1 MLGLVTLPTRVVS
14 ALSLLF
20 SLFASFHLHRLEKRV
35 YIPLPDEEGR
45 IALFKIN
52 MLTVSKDPDVD
63 WNELAA
69 KSKGYSGAD
78 VANVCRCVAVFVLFF
93 GSFLNAAK

>member
-1 MLGLVTLPTRVVS
+1 M
-14 ALSLLF
+14 
-20 SLFASFHLHRLEKRV
+20 

-78 VANVCRCVAVFVLFF
+78 VANVCRYVNCCLF
-93 GSFLNAAK
+93 